1 MGDSEYIGLFM
12 DFNIYKI
19 TETSESNTTLIS
31 YTARECSGG
40 EVYEAST
47 LEEIILQVIKRGY
60 LNNPFYESLLND
72 FVQDI
77 KRIKRRGF

>member
-19 TETSESNTTLIS
+19 TETNESNTTLIS

-40 EVYEAST
+40 EVYETST
-47 LEEIILQVIKRGY
+47 LEEMILQVIKRGY

-77 KRIKRRGF
+77 KRTKRRGF